1 MLAAGFPVDAARA
14 AYEALACAIGGL
26 LDEPAQPG
34 DGALVEAV
42 YREPSPAGR
51 LPSAAPLA
59 MLHDLSSLDAQG
71 VAVDADLAAHA
82 VSEAEQWLERP
93 GSLTAHHPPSN
104 SERGKAAGVLAPAPA
119 DR

>member
-34 DGALVEAV
+34 HGALGEAV

-51 LPSAAPLA
+51 LPSAAHAALA

-71 VAVDADLAAHA
+71 VAVAT
-82 VSEAEQWLERP
+82 
-93 GSLTAHHPPSN
+93 GSASA
-104 SERGKAAGVLAPAPA
+104 RRAIAIGKRRARVVLFL
-119 DR
+119 